1 MRENVIKIPAKT
13 KFLSDFLDFIPSHKL
28 INKGITGCGG
38 TTVELESK
46 RNSIILCPTC
56 NLVESKSAQG
66 YFGVTSKVNKS
77 QIRNYLINETK
88 FKKIIATYDA
98 LPRLME
104 IIPNYSEYFLL
115 ICLFFHIFLIFTD
128 IFFCCQIYLCYTV
141 VYMGE

>member
-77 QIRNYLINETK
+77 QI
-88 FKKIIATYDA
+88 II
-98 LPRLME
+98 
-104 IIPNYSEYFLL
+104 
-115 ICLFFHIFLIFTD
+115 
-128 IFFCCQIYLCYTV
+128 
-141 VYMGE
+141 